1 MEKFTIDA
9 NFESAAAGRN
19 QFRFDAGSI
28 ANFGRQTDGS
38 RFVVSGRA
46 ILDADVGFHFI
57 LLDFTVASTRTMGQ
71 AREGSAKH
79 ADTLTRNEEQSPMR

>member
-1 MEKFTIDA
+1 V

-19 QFRFDAGSI
+19 QFRFDTGRI

-38 RFVVSGRA
+38 RFVVSGCA

-71 AREGSAKH
+71 ARDIIGAS
-79 ADTLTRNEEQSPMR
+79 TR